1 MNTGT
6 VKWFD
11 SQKRFGFITNEQSGK
26 DIFVHF
32 SGIAL
37 NGFKT
42 LEEGQQVSF
51 DTTQGPRGEQAV
63 NVNNIM
69 KSEKLWSLSKAFLV
83 YSQLSILLLEN
94 S

>member
-32 SGIAL
+32 SGIAS

-63 NVNNIM
+63 NVNYIM
-69 KSEKLWSLSKAFLV
+69 
-83 YSQLSILLLEN
+83 
-94 S
+94 

>member
-11 SQKRFGFITNEQSGK
+11 SQKGFGFITNEQSGK

-37 NGFKT
+37 NDLRLWKRDSKSPLT
-42 LEEGQQVSF
+42 LLKDQEGN
-51 DTTQGPRGEQAV
+51 R
-63 NVNNIM
+63 
-69 KSEKLWSLSKAFLV
+69 
-83 YSQLSILLLEN
+83 QLM
-94 S
+94 

>member
-11 SQKRFGFITNEQSGK
+11 SQKGFGFITNEQSGK

-32 SGIAL
+32 SGIAS

-51 DTTQGPRGEQAV
+51 DTIQGPRGEQAV
-63 NVNNIM
+63 TVNYIM
-69 KSEKLWSLSKAFLV
+69 
-83 YSQLSILLLEN
+83 
-94 S
+94 

>member
-1 MNTGT
+1 MNNGT

-11 SQKRFGFITNEQSGK
+11 SQKGFGFITNEQSGK

-63 NVNNIM
+63 NVNYIM
-69 KSEKLWSLSKAFLV
+69 
-83 YSQLSILLLEN
+83 
-94 S
+94 

>member
-1 MNTGT
+1 MNRGT

-11 SQKRFGFITNEQSGK
+11 SQKGFGFITNEQSGK

-32 SGIAL
+32 SGIAS

-63 NVNNIM
+63 NVNYIM
-69 KSEKLWSLSKAFLV
+69 
-83 YSQLSILLLEN
+83 
-94 S
+94 

>member
-11 SQKRFGFITNEQSGK
+11 SQKGYGFITNEQSGK

-63 NVNNIM
+63 NVNYIM
-69 KSEKLWSLSKAFLV
+69 
-83 YSQLSILLLEN
+83 
-94 S
+94 

>member
-6 VKWFD
+6 VKWSD
-11 SQKRFGFITNEQSGK
+11 SQKGFGFITNEQSGK

-32 SGIAL
+32 SGIAS

-63 NVNNIM
+63 NVNYIM
-69 KSEKLWSLSKAFLV
+69 
-83 YSQLSILLLEN
+83 
-94 S
+94 

>member
-11 SQKRFGFITNEQSGK
+11 SQKEFGFITNEQSGK

-63 NVNNIM
+63 NVNYIM
-69 KSEKLWSLSKAFLV
+69 
-83 YSQLSILLLEN
+83 
-94 S
+94 

>member
-11 SQKRFGFITNEQSGK
+11 SQKGFGFITNEQSGK

-32 SGIAL
+32 SGLAS

-63 NVNNIM
+63 NVNYIM
-69 KSEKLWSLSKAFLV
+69 
-83 YSQLSILLLEN
+83 
-94 S
+94 

>member
-1 MNTGT
+1 MNAGT

-11 SQKRFGFITNEQSGK
+11 SQKGFGFITNEQSGK

-32 SGIAL
+32 SGIAS

-63 NVNNIM
+63 NVNYIM
-69 KSEKLWSLSKAFLV
+69 
-83 YSQLSILLLEN
+83 
-94 S
+94 

>member
-1 MNTGT
+1 MTGT

-63 NVNNIM
+63 NVNYIM
-69 KSEKLWSLSKAFLV
+69 
-83 YSQLSILLLEN
+83 
-94 S
+94 

>member
-11 SQKRFGFITNEQSGK
+11 SQKGFGFMTNEQSGK

-32 SGIAL
+32 SGIAS

-63 NVNNIM
+63 NVNYIM
-69 KSEKLWSLSKAFLV
+69 
-83 YSQLSILLLEN
+83 
-94 S
+94 

>member
-11 SQKRFGFITNEQSGK
+11 SQKGFGFITNEQSGK

-32 SGIAL
+32 SGIAS

-42 LEEGQQVSF
+42 LEEGQQFSF

-63 NVNNIM
+63 NVNYIM
-69 KSEKLWSLSKAFLV
+69 
-83 YSQLSILLLEN
+83 
-94 S
+94 

>member
-11 SQKRFGFITNEQSGK
+11 SQKGFGFITNEQSGK
-26 DIFVHF
+26 DIFVRF

-63 NVNNIM
+63 NVNYIM
-69 KSEKLWSLSKAFLV
+69 
-83 YSQLSILLLEN
+83 
-94 S
+94 

>member
-1 MNTGT
+1 MDTGT

-11 SQKRFGFITNEQSGK
+11 SQKGFGFITNEQSGK

-32 SGIAL
+32 SGIAS

-63 NVNNIM
+63 NVNYIM
-69 KSEKLWSLSKAFLV
+69 
-83 YSQLSILLLEN
+83 
-94 S
+94 

>member
-11 SQKRFGFITNEQSGK
+11 SQKGFGFITNEQSGK
-26 DIFVHF
+26 DISVHF

-63 NVNNIM
+63 NVNYIM
-69 KSEKLWSLSKAFLV
+69 
-83 YSQLSILLLEN
+83 
-94 S
+94 

>member
-11 SQKRFGFITNEQSGK
+11 SQKGFGFITNEQSGK

-51 DTTQGPRGEQAV
+51 DITQGPRGEQAV
-63 NVNNIM
+63 NVNYIM
-69 KSEKLWSLSKAFLV
+69 
-83 YSQLSILLLEN
+83 
-94 S
+94 

>member
-6 VKWFD
+6 VKQFD
-11 SQKRFGFITNEQSGK
+11 SQKGFGFITNEQSGK

-63 NVNNIM
+63 NVNYIM
-69 KSEKLWSLSKAFLV
+69 
-83 YSQLSILLLEN
+83 
-94 S
+94 

>member
-11 SQKRFGFITNEQSGK
+11 SQKGFGFITNEQSGK

-63 NVNNIM
+63 NVNYRM
-69 KSEKLWSLSKAFLV
+69 
-83 YSQLSILLLEN
+83 
-94 S
+94 

>member
-1 MNTGT
+1 MTGT

-11 SQKRFGFITNEQSGK
+11 SQKGFGFITNEQSGK

-42 LEEGQQVSF
+42 LEEGQQVSS

-63 NVNNIM
+63 NVNYIM
-69 KSEKLWSLSKAFLV
+69 
-83 YSQLSILLLEN
+83 
-94 S
+94 

>member
-1 MNTGT
+1 MNTCT

-11 SQKRFGFITNEQSGK
+11 SQKGFGFITNEQSGK

-63 NVNNIM
+63 NVNYIM
-69 KSEKLWSLSKAFLV
+69 
-83 YSQLSILLLEN
+83 
-94 S
+94 

>member
-11 SQKRFGFITNEQSGK
+11 SQKGFGFITNEQSGK

-32 SGIAL
+32 SEIAS

-63 NVNNIM
+63 NVNYIM
-69 KSEKLWSLSKAFLV
+69 
-83 YSQLSILLLEN
+83 
-94 S
+94 

>member
-11 SQKRFGFITNEQSGK
+11 SQKVFGFITNEQSGK

-63 NVNNIM
+63 NVNYIM
-69 KSEKLWSLSKAFLV
+69 
-83 YSQLSILLLEN
+83 
-94 S
+94 

>member
-11 SQKRFGFITNEQSGK
+11 SQKGFGFITNEQSGK

-32 SGIAL
+32 SEIAL

-63 NVNNIM
+63 NVNYIM
-69 KSEKLWSLSKAFLV
+69 
-83 YSQLSILLLEN
+83 
-94 S
+94 

>member
-63 NVNNIM
+63 NVTYIM
-69 KSEKLWSLSKAFLV
+69 
-83 YSQLSILLLEN
+83 
-94 S
+94 

>member
-11 SQKRFGFITNEQSGK
+11 SQKGFGFITNEQSGK

-51 DTTQGPRGEQAV
+51 DTTQGPRGEQVV
-63 NVNNIM
+63 NVNYIM
-69 KSEKLWSLSKAFLV
+69 
-83 YSQLSILLLEN
+83 
-94 S
+94 

>member
-11 SQKRFGFITNEQSGK
+11 SQKGFGFITNEQSGK

-32 SGIAL
+32 SGIAS

-42 LEEGQQVSF
+42 LEEGQRVSF

-63 NVNNIM
+63 NVNYIM
-69 KSEKLWSLSKAFLV
+69 
-83 YSQLSILLLEN
+83 
-94 S
+94 

>member
-11 SQKRFGFITNEQSGK
+11 SQKGFGFITNEQSGK
-26 DIFVHF
+26 DIFVHC
-32 SGIAL
+32 SGIAS

-63 NVNNIM
+63 NVNYIM
-69 KSEKLWSLSKAFLV
+69 
-83 YSQLSILLLEN
+83 
-94 S
+94 

>member
-11 SQKRFGFITNEQSGK
+11 SQKGFGFITNEQSGK

-63 NVNNIM
+63 NVNYIM
-69 KSEKLWSLSKAFLV
+69 
-83 YSQLSILLLEN
+83 
-94 S
+94 

>member
-11 SQKRFGFITNEQSGK
+11 SQKGFGFITNEQSGK

-32 SGIAL
+32 SGIAS

-51 DTTQGPRGEQAV
+51 DTTEGPRGEQAV
-63 NVNNIM
+63 NVNYIM
-69 KSEKLWSLSKAFLV
+69 
-83 YSQLSILLLEN
+83 
-94 S
+94 

>member
-11 SQKRFGFITNEQSGK
+11 SQKGFGFITNEQSGK

-32 SGIAL
+32 SGIAS

-51 DTTQGPRGEQAV
+51 DTTQGPRG
-63 NVNNIM
+63 
-69 KSEKLWSLSKAFLV
+69 
-83 YSQLSILLLEN
+83 
-94 S
+94 

>member
-11 SQKRFGFITNEQSGK
+11 SQKGFGFITNEQSGK

-32 SGIAL
+32 SGIDL

-63 NVNNIM
+63 NVNYIM
-69 KSEKLWSLSKAFLV
+69 
-83 YSQLSILLLEN
+83 
-94 S
+94 

>member
-1 MNTGT
+1 MSTGT

-63 NVNNIM
+63 NVNYIM
-69 KSEKLWSLSKAFLV
+69 
-83 YSQLSILLLEN
+83 
-94 S
+94 

>member
-11 SQKRFGFITNEQSGK
+11 SQKGFGFITNEQSGK

-63 NVNNIM
+63 NVN
-69 KSEKLWSLSKAFLV
+69 
-83 YSQLSILLLEN
+83 YIL
-94 S
+94 

>member
-11 SQKRFGFITNEQSGK
+11 SQKGFGFITNEQSGK

-32 SGIAL
+32 SGMAL

-63 NVNNIM
+63 NVNYIM
-69 KSEKLWSLSKAFLV
+69 
-83 YSQLSILLLEN
+83 
-94 S
+94 

>member
-1 MNTGT
+1 MKGT
-6 VKWFD
+6 VKWFNEE
-11 SQKRFGFITNEQSGK
+11 KGFGFITNEQSGK

-63 NVNNIM
+63 NVNYIM
-69 KSEKLWSLSKAFLV
+69 
-83 YSQLSILLLEN
+83 
-94 S
+94 